1 MKIVVRHFDE
11 KGYERD
17 LREAKISLYGKR
29 FNTDGHKILETY
41 GELVPPMFFRP
52 DCATPSDKRMDAEWR
67 KIEDDAMTLVEQ
79 GNYITDV
86 EYDYLGTALDK
97 DGNITLIGVSE
108 DGTLE
113 KIKYDKDDRS
123 VHIRIVK

>member
-1 MKIVVRHFDE
+1 MKIIVRHFDE

-17 LREAKISLYGKR
+17 LREAKLSLYGKR
-29 FNTDGHKILETY
+29 FNTDGRKVLETY
-41 GELVPPMFFRP
+41 GELVFPMLSRP
-52 DCATPSDKRMDAEWR
+52 DCTTPPDERADAEWR
-67 KIEDDAMTLVEQ
+67 KIEEDAMTLVEQ
-79 GNYITDV
+79 DNYITDV

-97 DGNITLIGVSE
+97 DGSITLIGVSE

-113 KIKYDKDDRS
+113 KIRYDKDDRS